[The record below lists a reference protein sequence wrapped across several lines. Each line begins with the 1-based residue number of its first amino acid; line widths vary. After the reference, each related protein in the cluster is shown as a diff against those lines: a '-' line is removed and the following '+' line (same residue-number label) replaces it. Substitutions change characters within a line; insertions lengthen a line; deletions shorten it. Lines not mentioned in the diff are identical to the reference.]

1 MHSTGRSGAA
11 GVIVEAAVLM
21 PLPATEFLGLGE
33 TLVYDTY
40 DELRGIEVSS

>member
-1 MHSTGRSGAA
+1 MFLNLRPHIVHSTGRSGAA

-33 TLVYDTY
+33 PLV
-40 DELRGIEVSS
+40 